1 MQVFTPEQLNFFK
14 FATIVT
20 DEFPVALRTAFVRLW
35 NHYLSPCIWDN
46 SQEVL
51 STFLYYEHLNKV
63 PMPNIPLEKWD
74 CTVLFSAT
82 LFAQTFAEAWPDGT
96 VVTLYDKY
104 AKPKK
109 LGFGEFHSC
118 VFHPSRDPLEN
129 FVLALDQLRILRNVS
144 SHALSTKSVNKETFD
159 YYIGLA
165 KEAFQ
170 VLEHS
175 TAVIDAI
182 GSLAEE
188 DFPTSRQKQLE
199 DEFKRV
205 YDQKGWL
212 NNVETEVKGVTSE
225 VSNVKTQITDVRS
238 KLTDLETHLSDIRN
252 GVENVLELI
261 KEFVPM
267 KKESQKESPNG
278 KHRYQ
283 GRVYV

>member
-1 MQVFTPEQLNFFK
+1 MQVFTPKQLNFFK

-20 DEFPVALRTAFVRLW
+20 DEFPVALRTAFVCLW
-35 NHYLSPCIWDN
+35 NHYNFPWIWDD
-46 SQEVL
+46 SPEVL
-51 STFLYYEHLNKV
+51 SAFVCYENLNKV
-63 PMPNIPLEKWD
+63 PVPNIPLEKWD

-82 LFAQTFAEAWPDGT
+82 LFAQTFAEPRPDGT

-104 AKPKK
+104 AKPKN
-109 LGFGEFHSC
+109 LGFGKFHSC
-118 VFHPSRDPLEN
+118 VSHPSRDRWEI

-159 YYIGLA
+159 CYIGLA
-165 KEAFQ
+165 KDAFQ
-170 VLEHS
+170 ALGHS

-199 DEFKRV
+199 DELKRV
-205 YDQKGWL
+205 YDLKGQL
-212 NNVETEVKGVTSE
+212 NNVETEVKGVTFE
-225 VSNVKTQITDVRS
+225 VSNVKTQITDVGS
-238 KLTDLETHLSDIRN
+238 ELTDVKTQLSDIRN
-252 GVENVLELI
+252 GVENVLELT